1 MSMHIICVWVLAATH
16 LQIFDV
22 SDSTEETN
30 KHAVAGPCFKQLD
43 AHIVMNWSVV
53 ALLGGPY
60 CSIYDDVSHIGAG
73 SSFSF
78 FFLCRPLFACL
89 LTVRLAI
96 TSSDTLGF
104 APRPGSAVLTATT
117 ARSRSANIASNF
129 KPILKQ
135 KFKKPSNIHIEKEKC
150 DVGCKD

>member
-60 CSIYDDVSHIGAG
+60 CSIYDDVSHVGAG

-78 FFLCRPLFACL
+78 FSSSCNCFLCHLLFACL
-89 LTVRLAI
+89 LTFRLAI

-104 APRPGSAVLTATT
+104 APRPGTAVLTATT

-129 KPILKQ
+129 KPILK
-135 KFKKPSNIHIEKEKC
+135 SRNLKC
-150 DVGCKD
+150 CT